1 MRLNLSVRAVAQP
14 SRLRVPAPSRCD
26 DDAGGETP
34 PHSQAGTPALRLTL
48 LIALG
53 TKLASIR
60 TTLFC
65 AIAAR
70 LGSSFLAERCG
81 KAQPQHVGKRRRDGR
96 IRKLRACQP
105 AATGPLRTQ
114 SRSGSSANP
123 VATNLF
129 PTAANPV
136 VWFGLVIRLR
146 NKTGSNDPNLVVL
159 PVAIG
164 CLNYLEQFR
173 DWNRGPK
180 LML

>member
-1 MRLNLSVRAVAQP
+1 MAVGIDRIGPGLSP
-14 SRLRVPAPSRCD
+14 CGNWSR
-26 DDAGGETP
+26 T
-34 PHSQAGTPALRLTL
+34 
-48 LIALG
+48 
-53 TKLASIR
+53 
-60 TTLFC
+60 
-65 AIAAR
+65 
-70 LGSSFLAERCG
+70 
-81 KAQPQHVGKRRRDGR
+81 
-96 IRKLRACQP
+96 
-105 AATGPLRTQ
+105 TQ
-114 SRSGSSANP
+114 SRSGSAANP

-164 CLNYLEQFR
+164 CLDYLEQFR